1 MGKRVK
7 ALFLTIVVAVLVSS
21 CGGGSGLD
29 TSTQFTTASSNATL
43 ENVGRTIATA
53 SAYQGWQ
60 PRIAGPG
67 RIVATRHH
75 AGHIAKISISY
86 TTNSFTIQHLNSD
99 NMGYTGSSISSVY
112 EDWIDDLRSEIKR
125 RLSAL

>member
-7 ALFLTIVVAVLVSS
+7 ALILSFVAAVLVSS

-43 ENVGRTIATA
+43 QNVGRTIATA
-53 SAYQGWQ
+53 AAYQGWQ
-60 PRIAGPG
+60 PRYTGPG
-67 RIVATRHH
+67 SIVATRRH
-75 AGHIAKISISY
+75 AGRIAKISITY
-86 TTNSFTIQHLNSD
+86 TTNSFTIKYLNSD
-99 NMGYTGSSISSVY
+99 NMGYTGDSVSSTY
-112 EDWIDDLRSEIKR
+112 QDWIDDLRSEIKR